1 MRTVYFILA
10 LILASLNMRPAIT
23 SVAPLLDT
31 IQQQLGMSGLA
42 SSLLTTLPVL
52 CMGIFAPFAAKIS
65 QKIGLEKA
73 IFLSLLLLT
82 AATAVR
88 GITGSVIVLI
98 GTAFLAGVGIGIAG
112 PLLSGFI
119 KQYFPTRPGLVSIYS
134 VSMAA
139 GAGIAAGLS
148 VPIYNSA
155 GHNWGVA
162 LASWAVLGVAALT
175 FWIKLALQ
183 KRTEVTAAKARLPL
197 KNKRAIL
204 VTLFFALMSSMFY
217 SVTAW
222 IAPIVQDMGYSKST
236 AAAMLTVFTFIQ
248 IPTSMVLPTFVAKFG
263 RLTTVLVG
271 CSMLELAGIGV
282 LLAGFHPLPAAILLG
297 IGAGGLFPLA
307 LMLPIVETDSPQE
320 ASAWSA
326 MNQGGG
332 YILAAIGP
340 LAVGAIFDTFGSF
353 YPALLAMAGVV
364 VAMAAVQLLLK
375 KHGRAIE

>member
-1 MRTVYFILA
+1 MRTIYFILA

-98 GTAFLAGVGIGIAG
+98 VTAFLAGIGIGIAG

-119 KQYFPTRPGLVSIYS
+119 KQYFPTRPGFVSIYS
-134 VSMAA
+134 VSMSL

-155 GHNWGVA
+155 GQNWGFA

-248 IPTSMVLPTFVAKFG
+248 IPTSMLLPTLVAKFG
-263 RLTTVLVG
+263 RLTTVLVA
-271 CSMLELAGIGV
+271 CSMLELAGIGI
-282 LLAGFHPLPAAILLG
+282 LLAGLHPLPAALLLG

-320 ASAWSA
+320 ASAWSS

-340 LAVGAIFDTFGSF
+340 LAVGAISDMFGSF
-353 YPALLAMAGVV
+353 YPALLVMAGVV